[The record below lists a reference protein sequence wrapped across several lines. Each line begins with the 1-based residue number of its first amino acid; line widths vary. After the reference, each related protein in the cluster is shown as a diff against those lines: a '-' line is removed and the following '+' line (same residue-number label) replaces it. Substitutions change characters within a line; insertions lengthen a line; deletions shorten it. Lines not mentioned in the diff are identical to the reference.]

1 MEKIVETAGSSRDLE
16 GKVAFLT
23 GAGGG
28 LGQSIVNGLLSA
40 GVKRIIAANR
50 QPFDWQ
56 SSAVEP
62 LILDVTDLQGVRTAA
77 KKYAQLTD
85 ILINNAGLNHNTS
98 LLRSTD
104 MELARREMEVNYFGA
119 ISMVREFGEVMRK
132 RGNGTIVNVVSI
144 GGQIAFP
151 NMGSYCASKAALHSM
166 TQAIRAELNRFGIRV
181 MGVYPP
187 AMDTR
192 MSAHLD
198 GSRKISP
205 QQVAME
211 LISAL
216 KNGGPED
223 VYVGPAAVLH
233 DRLMREP
240 KVVEA
245 ELALRPV

>member
-1 MEKIVETAGSSRDLE
+1 M
-16 GKVAFLT
+16 
-23 GAGGG
+23 
-28 LGQSIVNGLLSA
+28 
-40 GVKRIIAANR
+40 
-50 QPFDWQ
+50 
-56 SSAVEP
+56 
-62 LILDVTDLQGVRTAA
+62 
-77 KKYAQLTD
+77 
-85 ILINNAGLNHNTS
+85 
-98 LLRSTD
+98 
-104 MELARREMEVNYFGA
+104 RR
-119 ISMVREFGEVMRK
+119 
-132 RGNGTIVNVVSI
+132 RGNGTIVNIVSI
-144 GGQIAFP
+144 GAQIAFP
-151 NMGSYCASKAALHSM
+151 GMGSYCASKAALHSM
-166 TQAIRAELNRFGIRV
+166 TQAIRAELNQSGICV

-216 KNGGPED
+216 KHGGPED

-245 ELALRPV
+245 ELGLRSV